1 MINGHADG
9 GVVCDSNMDTGES
22 TIAIAAGSHDARR
35 CSDTY
40 EPPQGKHWMIA
51 QLSTTGENF
60 AVFENNG
67 AIGEELQ
74 RWG

>member
-1 MINGHADG
+1 MINGHADE
-9 GVVCDSNMDTGES
+9 GVVCDSKMNTDDS
-22 TIAIAAGSHDARR
+22 TIEIAAGSHNARR

-40 EPPQGKHWMIA
+40 GPPQGKHWMIA

-74 RWG
+74 RRG